1 MVRCSASSAAV
12 AINVAPLDVSL
23 RMRAIALLNTVQCNG
38 QPAFE
43 KSFLIGI
50 GTPLPLWIQWGISWS
65 SATTGVKYYQENSAI
80 GKEHLAQYNEDFGV
94 TTNGLSADS
103 YELMDDAALLPA
115 TALAVVPGT
124 WPCFPAH
131 APLRSH
137 TVLVTSGFNVPELR
151 GLTLVLD
158 FETMAAIYL
167 GKSRPDLRKAGL
179 MCAEQIASPSLD
191 RANHYVERRSHQGPQ
206 LD

>member
-50 GTPLPLWIQWGISWS
+50 GTPLPLWIQWGISWA

-80 GKEHLAQYNEDFGV
+80 GREHLSQYNEDFGV
-94 TTNGLSADS
+94 TTNGISADS

-124 WPCFPAH
+124 SFCLSAVRLFSYILVRYLQVSTCRSCGA
-131 APLRSH
+131 LRSFWILKRWRLF
-137 TVLVTSGFNVPELR
+137 T
-151 GLTLVLD
+151 
-158 FETMAAIYL
+158 
-167 GKSRPDLRKAGL
+167 
-179 MCAEQIASPSLD
+179 
-191 RANHYVERRSHQGPQ
+191 
-206 LD
+206 